1 MNGFFETYC
10 LTRADVISTLSNI
23 TTALSTA
30 IFSAAEDE
38 DTETV
43 CRLAQTYT
51 PAQDA
56 LLRLMKEEM
65 QEMGELQEKIKQ
77 FKESEDSDHE

>member
-10 LTRADVISTLSNI
+10 LTRADVIATLSNI
-23 TTALSTA
+23 TRALSQA
-30 IFSAAEDE
+30 IFDAAEDG

-43 CRLAQTYT
+43 CKLAQTYT
-51 PAQDA
+51 PAQAA

-65 QEMGELQEKIKQ
+65 QEMGNLQEQIEK